1 MRGGIE
7 GAFPARPADGR
18 ARVRP
23 ALAREALPSP
33 CADTKYMVRRE
44 RTEEQA
50 RARWQTPEEEEA
62 VIASINTKLQA
73 MHERGLAAMS
83 PRTRAAW
90 EEFKR
95 LEALDKAEGYN
106 AYDDPEHPSYID
118 RSQGGRAD
126 SGAEP
131 PSLPPP
137 DWRKGAEADEE
148 EPESNGPRLR
158 GIKDERWE

>member
-7 GAFPARPADGR
+7 GALPARPADGR
-18 ARVRP
+18 ARLRP
-23 ALAREALPSP
+23 ALARGALPS
-33 CADTKYMVRRE
+33 ARAQSEHSLYSGGSG
-44 RTEEQA
+44 RTV
-50 RARWQTPEEEEA
+50 RARWQTPEEEEDA
-62 VIASINTKLQA
+62 IASINTKLQA